1 MTTLSII
8 LYVLAGLLLLLAL
21 ILFSSLKVSV
31 IFKDDFYLKAYFGA
45 IKVYDS
51 NKPKKKKK
59 KEENKEQEIPQTNPD
74 KNGSYAKQIFKT
86 IKEEKGFV
94 GAVKEIMNF
103 FKDCLSV
110 SKPYL
115 KNIKINKICLNIS
128 YGSFDAAETAV
139 NYGIICTAVYP
150 VLAFLD
156 TIKNIGFK
164 KIDIKSDFENQKSE
178 FDFSLNVKAQV
189 IFLLIIAF
197 KIYKN
202 YKNFLLRNDIQ

>member
-1 MTTLSII
+1 MTTLSIT
-8 LYVLAGLLLLLAL
+8 LYILAGLFLLLAL

-51 NKPKKKKK
+51 NKPTKKKKAKSK
-59 KEENKEQEIPQTNPD
+59 KQETPQIIPD

-86 IKEEKGFV
+86 IKEKRGFV
-94 GAVKEIMNF
+94 GAIKEIMNF
-103 FKDCLSV
+103 LKDCLSV
-110 SKPYL
+110 IKPYL
-115 KNIKINKICLNIS
+115 KKVKINKICLNIS

-150 VLAFLD
+150 VLDFFDCA
-156 TIKNIGFK
+156 KNIGFK

-178 FDFSLNVKAQV
+178 FDFSLNIKAQV

-202 YKNFLLRNDIQ
+202 YKNFLLRNDIK